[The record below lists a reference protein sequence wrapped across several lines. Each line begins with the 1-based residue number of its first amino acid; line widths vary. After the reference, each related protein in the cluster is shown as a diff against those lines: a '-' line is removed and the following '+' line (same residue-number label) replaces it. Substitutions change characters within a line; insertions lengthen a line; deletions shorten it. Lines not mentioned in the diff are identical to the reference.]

1 MLLRDYQQRAIDDI
15 VRNIDNRTLL
25 VSPTGSG
32 KTVILTT
39 ALRQVGG
46 RVLWLAHRR
55 ELVQQAAC
63 RLREDGASVGVV
75 MAGEDSDPGAQFQ
88 VASVQTLLR
97 RDPPAFD
104 VLAIDE
110 AHHATSPQYM
120 RLIAKARRLVGAT
133 ATPFRLD
140 GKGLRSAGFNRI
152 VVAAYT
158 DDLCAEQTLHEP
170 TVFAAPSIDLSGVKK
185 TAGDYNL
192 KALSAAVGGAKL
204 NGRIV
209 DTWQKKAAGKRTVA
223 FAVDVAHAETI
234 VAAFLEA
241 GVPAELVSGET
252 PKAERDGVLA
262 RLAAGITLVVVNCQV
277 LTEGWDLPSCEVA
290 IIARPTASLCLHIQ
304 QIGRVM
310 RACEGKDGAIVL
322 DHAGNYSRHG
332 LVTDRLKYDLD
343 GKVKKAGG
351 EAPRKTCPECAKVV
365 PAGVHVCPE
374 CGHEFPREDK
384 TTESD
389 AELLPVGHKDS
400 AEERQRKWTAM
411 LSTALRIVRGQSGGT
426 FGWDDKNTAKANAIA
441 AGKYKARYGS
451 WPLSIAGKLIDPR
464 TASPGDWEQLRAA
477 WRHIGTYK
485 GWDAAKTEWF
495 VKQKEQEARGEK
507 PEKVYCA
514 VRMDDGSLCG
524 RPGRTMCQ
532 SHVTRKEQGRPMGE
546 PWDFKRKN
554 LDPKCSIIMDD
565 GTRCDRDAVVGRI
578 CTMHQ
583 SRKRKGIPMGLPYH
597 RGHPI
602 KSQGA
607 A

>member
-1 MLLRDYQQRAIDDI
+1 M
-15 VRNIDNRTLL
+15 
-25 VSPTGSG
+25 
-32 KTVILTT
+32 
-39 ALRQVGG
+39 
-46 RVLWLAHRR
+46 AH
-55 ELVQQAAC
+55 
-63 RLREDGASVGVV
+63 
-75 MAGEDSDPGAQFQ
+75 
-88 VASVQTLLR
+88 
-97 RDPPAFD
+97 
-104 VLAIDE
+104 
-110 AHHATSPQYM
+110 
-120 RLIAKARRLVGAT
+120 RLVGAT

-252 PKAERDGVLA
+252 PKVERDGVLA

-374 CGHEFPREDK
+374 CGYEFPREDK

-400 AEERQRKWTAM
+400 QMERQRRWGRM
-411 LSTALRIVRGQSGGT
+411 LADGLRIVRFQSGA
-426 FGWDDKNTAKANAIA
+426 FAWDEHNTAKAAAIA
-441 AGKYKARYGS
+441 AGKYKARYGE
-451 WPLSIAGKLIDPR
+451 WPLSIQGVLVDPAKA
-464 TASPGDWEQLRAA
+464 TPGDWEQLRAG
-477 WRHIGTYK
+477 WRKIGASK
-485 GWDAAKTEWF
+485 GWDTRKTEWW
-495 VKQKEQEARGEK
+495 VIQNEKEAR
-507 PEKVYCA
+507 
-514 VRMDDGSLCG
+514 
-524 RPGRTMCQ
+524 
-532 SHVTRKEQGRPMGE
+532 
-546 PWDFKRKN
+546 KRIN
-554 LDPKCSIIMDD
+554 RS
-565 GTRCDRDAVVGRI
+565 
-578 CTMHQ
+578 
-583 SRKRKGIPMGLPYH
+583 
-597 RGHPI
+597 
-602 KSQGA
+602 GA

>member
-1 MLLRDYQQRAIDDI
+1 M
-15 VRNIDNRTLL
+15 
-25 VSPTGSG
+25 
-32 KTVILTT
+32 IL
-39 ALRQVGG
+39 
-46 RVLWLAHRR
+46 
-55 ELVQQAAC
+55 
-63 RLREDGASVGVV
+63 
-75 MAGEDSDPGAQFQ
+75 AGEAEDRAAPIQ
-88 VASVQTLLR
+88 VASVQTLAHRSIPDADLL
-97 RDPPAFD
+97 
-104 VLAIDE
+104 VIDE
-110 AHHATSPQYM
+110 AHHAPANGYK
-120 RLIAKARRLVGAT
+120 RLIDRFPERLGLT

-565 GTRCDRDAVVGRI
+565 GTRCDREAVVGRI